1 VDACAV
7 LHLSLRP
14 GFQEVC
20 VRMLLK
26 DQFNTNRTIFFE
38 TDEGMK
44 APPFNGRA
52 LIPLTSENRVRT
64 RRQQQ
69 HVRISTVAVTYH
81 TKLCAHRSEGKREG
95 RGRERYGGRER
106 ETGRR
111 ATDEREIQEERVRA
125 KKTRKR

>member
-1 VDACAV
+1 MV

-14 GFQEVC
+14 GFPEVC

-26 DQFNTNRTIFFE
+26 VQFNTNRTFFLE
-38 TDEGMK
+38 TDDGMK

-52 LIPLTSENRVRT
+52 RIPLTSEHRVRT

-69 HVRISTVAVTYH
+69 QRVRISTVAVTYH
-81 TKLCAHRSEGKREG
+81 EKLCADRSEGKREA

-106 ETGRR
+106 DRKESDGERT
-111 ATDEREIQEERVRA
+111 REIQDESVRA
-125 KKTRKR
+125 SA

>member
-1 VDACAV
+1 
-7 LHLSLRP
+7 
-14 GFQEVC
+14 
-20 VRMLLK
+20 
-26 DQFNTNRTIFFE
+26 
-38 TDEGMK
+38 MK

-52 LIPLTSENRVRT
+52 LIALTSEHRVRT

-81 TKLCAHRSEGKREG
+81 EKLCAHRSEGKREG

-106 ETGRR
+106 ETGWR

-125 KKTRKR
+125 KKRGGALLGVSLMYIFFMLKTKGLQRPGVFLRL